1 MWMGRLDGANV
12 YDFEI
17 LSDIHSTIKRSCPTG
32 KQKLGFSVK
41 YPYHKSTKKSSVFYK

>member
-1 MWMGRLDGANV
+1 MQVDSVGSASV

-32 KQKLGFSVK
+32 KQKLTISDK
-41 YPYHKSTKKSSVFYK
+41 YHYHIPTKSQAFYL